1 MKLQKLFKKA
11 TAGILAVVMILSALP
26 ATSFAA
32 TGDVGT
38 ISFTPCY
45 DSDGNVIRY
54 NSETIINGNTF
65 GGTGSIRYRIYVDG
79 ETAFC
84 IQPGVSLSTGAAL
97 TESSSAAWDA
107 LTEDQQKAVGLALL
121 YGYQGNRG
129 NLSGSVDEIWLATQI
144 LVWEFVTGCRNA
156 TGTYARTSTQ
166 IYDVICGSNYA
177 NSGTAAVYN
186 EIIALLTAHNTTPSF
201 MTGGTTA
208 LEYKNGEYV
217 LTLTDSNGVLD
228 DYDFTASTSSVSVSK
243 SGNTLTIRAG
253 EAFDGTVRITATR
266 NDVPTVSSSAKL
278 LAYGD
283 DTLQDV
289 VTGVENAEAVTAY
302 MDVETPTGALAL
314 KKTSE
319 DGEVAGI
326 TFTITG
332 NGFSQTATTDENGT
346 ISIDG
351 LAPGTYTVTEQISD
365 RYETRDS
372 QTVTIVS
379 GQTATVTFN
388 NTLKRGSLSVIKS
401 SEDGLVEGVT
411 FHLYGTSLSGIAV
424 DEYAVTD
431 ADGVAIFENVL
442 IGSGYT
448 LEETST
454 GARYVV
460 PDDQTVAIE
469 WNVVTNKTV
478 VNVLKKWRA
487 TVTKTDAETATAQG
501 DASLAGAT
509 YGVYLNG
516 ELVDTY
522 TTDANWQF
530 TTNYYVCGDGW
541 TIQEIS
547 PSEGY
552 LLDSTVYQVGA
563 QAVLYTIEYN
573 STTLGVTEQ
582 VITGSVAIIKHTDD
596 GSTGI
601 ETPEEGAEF
610 EVYLKSAGS
619 YAAAEDS
626 ERDYLVCDENGYAAT
641 KDLPYGVYTV
651 HQTCGWDG
659 RELVSDF
666 DVYVC
671 EDGKVYS
678 YIINNADFESY
689 LKIVKTDAETG
700 NTIPY
705 AGAGFQIYDPEGNL
719 VTMTYT
725 YPEVTEIDTFYT
737 NDEGYLITPE
747 VLPSGE
753 GYSIVEVQAPYG
765 YVLDS
770 APVYF
775 DVTAAQAGEEIGM
788 TVIEVVRSDTPQKG
802 VITVEKT
809 GEVFCTVTESA
820 GLYQPVYAVEGLA
833 GAVFEIT
840 AAEDIYTPDGTLRCA
855 QGQVVD
861 TITTG
866 EDGTAASVEL
876 YLGQYTVT
884 ELTAPDG
891 YVRSDEAKTVELTYA
906 GQEVAV
912 TETSAS
918 FYNDRQRVS
927 ITLEKVMEQDET
939 FGLGQNGEITLV
951 SFGLYAA
958 EELTAADGTAIPAGG
973 LLEIVTVDGDGYAV
987 FSSDLPLG
995 SYDIKELSTEG
1006 HYILSDTEYPVTF
1019 AYAGQDTALVEL
1031 AANGGEAIENEL
1043 IYGTVQGLKIDRE
1056 TGETISGAVFGLFAG
1071 DETELTGSTAILTAE
1086 SDEDGV
1092 FTFEQV
1098 PYGDWLIAELSP
1110 AEGYLANDEVYP
1122 VTVSV
1127 DGAWIEI
1134 TAVNDKIPEIGTT
1147 ATINGEKQ
1155 ICATE
1160 VFTLEDVV
1168 SYQHLIPGE
1177 AYVLTGILM
1186 DKSTGEPVLING
1198 ETVAGE
1204 TTFTPEEPSGEA
1216 VVTFTFDSRYITEDT
1231 ELVVFEYL
1239 YRDGE
1244 ELTNH
1249 TDIEDEGQ
1257 TVTVL
1262 VPEIGTTATVN
1273 GSKAAVADG
1282 TVTIEDVVAYQN
1294 LTPGVEYLL
1303 VGILM
1308 DKSTGEA
1315 LLVGGETVMAETT
1328 FTPEE
1333 SNGEVA
1339 VAFTFDASGLTRET
1353 EIVVFETLYREGA
1366 EIAAHAD
1373 FEDEGQTVTLT
1384 MPVISDTPQTGD
1396 SSTPMLWL
1404 SLMGTSA
1411 AGIGACGCFVRKG
1424 KKRGK
1429 KKEGKSI

>member
-1 MKLQKLFKKA
+1 
-11 TAGILAVVMILSALP
+11 
-26 ATSFAA
+26 
-32 TGDVGT
+32 
-38 ISFTPCY
+38 
-45 DSDGNVIRY
+45 
-54 NSETIINGNTF
+54 
-65 GGTGSIRYRIYVDG
+65 
-79 ETAFC
+79 
-84 IQPGVSLSTGAAL
+84 
-97 TESSSAAWDA
+97 
-107 LTEDQQKAVGLALL
+107 ALL

-177 NSGTAAVYN
+177 NSGTAEVYK
-186 EIIALLTAHNTTPSF
+186 EIIALLTARNTTPSF

-228 DYDFTASTSSVSVSK
+228 DYDFTASSSSVSVSK

-289 VTGVENAEAVTAY
+289 VTGVENAESVTAY

-319 DGEVAGI
+319 DGKVAGI

-332 NGFSQTATTDENGT
+332 NGFSQSATTDENGT

-351 LAPGTYTVTEQISD
+351 LAPGTYTVTEQTSD
-365 RYETRDS
+365 RYETQDS

-431 ADGVAIFENVL
+431 ADGVATFENIL

-448 LEETST
+448 LEETSV
-454 GARYVV
+454 GDRYVV

-487 TVTKTDAETATAQG
+487 TVTKTDAETTTAQG

-509 YGVYLNG
+509 YGVYLDG

-522 TTDANWQF
+522 TTDANGQF
-530 TTNYYVCGDGW
+530 TTDYYVCGDGW

-563 QAVLYTIEYN
+563 EAALYTIEYN

-582 VITGSVAIIKHTDD
+582 VITGSVAIIKHTDN

-619 YAAAEDS
+619 YEAAGDS
-626 ERDYLVCDENGYAAT
+626 EWDYLICDENGYAAT
-641 KDLPYGVYTV
+641 KDLLYGVYTV
-651 HQTCGWDG
+651 HQTRGWDG

-737 NDEGYLITPE
+737 NDKGYLITPE
-747 VLPSGE
+747 VLPSGV
-753 GYSIVEVQAPYG
+753 GYSVVEVQAPYG

-770 APVYF
+770 TPVYF
-775 DVTAAQAGEEIGM
+775 DVTAAQAGEESGI
-788 TVIEVVRSDTPQKG
+788 TVIEVVRSDVPQKG

-809 GEVFCTVTESA
+809 GEVFSAVTVTGGACVDADGNETVFPTV
-820 GLYQPVYAVEGLA
+820 YQPVYAVEGLA

-866 EDGTAASVEL
+866 EDGTAASAEL

-884 ELTAPDG
+884 EITAPDG
-891 YVRSDEAKTVELTYA
+891 YVRNSEAQTVELTYA

-973 LLEIVTVDGDGYAV
+973 LLEIVTVDGDGYAA
-987 FSSDLPLG
+987 FASDLPLG
-995 SYDIKELSTEG
+995 SY
-1006 HYILSDTEYPVTF
+1006 Y
-1019 AYAGQDTALVEL
+1019 
-1031 AANGGEAIENEL
+1031 
-1043 IYGTVQGLKIDRE
+1043 
-1056 TGETISGAVFGLFAG
+1056 
-1071 DETELTGSTAILTAE
+1071 
-1086 SDEDGV
+1086 
-1092 FTFEQV
+1092 
-1098 PYGDWLIAELSP
+1098 
-1110 AEGYLANDEVYP
+1110 
-1122 VTVSV
+1122 
-1127 DGAWIEI
+1127 
-1134 TAVNDKIPEIGTT
+1134 
-1147 ATINGEKQ
+1147 
-1155 ICATE
+1155 
-1160 VFTLEDVV
+1160 
-1168 SYQHLIPGE
+1168 
-1177 AYVLTGILM
+1177 
-1186 DKSTGEPVLING
+1186 
-1198 ETVAGE
+1198 
-1204 TTFTPEEPSGEA
+1204 
-1216 VVTFTFDSRYITEDT
+1216 
-1231 ELVVFEYL
+1231 
-1239 YRDGE
+1239 
-1244 ELTNH
+1244 
-1249 TDIEDEGQ
+1249 
-1257 TVTVL
+1257 
-1262 VPEIGTTATVN
+1262 
-1273 GSKAAVADG
+1273 
-1282 TVTIEDVVAYQN
+1282 
-1294 LTPGVEYLL
+1294 
-1303 VGILM
+1303 
-1308 DKSTGEA
+1308 
-1315 LLVGGETVMAETT
+1315 
-1328 FTPEE
+1328 
-1333 SNGEVA
+1333 
-1339 VAFTFDASGLTRET
+1339 
-1353 EIVVFETLYREGA
+1353 
-1366 EIAAHAD
+1366 
-1373 FEDEGQTVTLT
+1373 
-1384 MPVISDTPQTGD
+1384 
-1396 SSTPMLWL
+1396 
-1404 SLMGTSA
+1404 
-1411 AGIGACGCFVRKG
+1411 
-1424 KKRGK
+1424 
-1429 KKEGKSI
+1429 